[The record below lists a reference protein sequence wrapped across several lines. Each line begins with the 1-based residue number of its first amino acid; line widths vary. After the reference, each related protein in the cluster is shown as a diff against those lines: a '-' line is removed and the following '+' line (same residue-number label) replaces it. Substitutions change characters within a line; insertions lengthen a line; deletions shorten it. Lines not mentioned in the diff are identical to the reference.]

1 MIFFNKKTSLGS
13 IGTAKVNF
21 CLSRQNAWLLWLCQ
35 CLNIAVIA
43 LELSTWMLAI
53 ILLSLAWQALLLHNS
68 RDREKTGKKETTA
81 NHSTQRQHNHLQKKQ
96 RQKQQQQATIVSPII
111 LGIFALL
118 GCLVIAITAREVGIL
133 ASMVHLL
140 CFSYVLKAFELKAR
154 RDFYQLLLLGLFV
167 LVTSLIFRQDLL
179 FSFITLTLL
188 VINLSVLLQFFSSEK
203 TFARDIKVMTII
215 LAQSA
220 MLAVVL
226 FLVFPRLSPF
236 WQMPRAKSAETGL
249 SDTVKPGDIANLSR
263 STKLAFRADFGQQ
276 SIPNYSQLYWRAM
289 VLEDYDGRQWTRIK
303 AAHKNTGK
311 QATSSTF
318 SVNINDSDI
327 VPLNYQVTIEPS
339 FQKYLFALAP
349 AITSNEGYGIRA
361 KNDYTFIS
369 SKIIT
374 EAKSYQLSSFLSLP
388 LSLVLSEHS
397 RTVNLNYPQGS
408 NPRLEQMALQ
418 LKHIYPD
425 AQARA
430 QAVLSRINK
439 QNYSYTLQPP
449 LLLNNSLDQFFF
461 DTQAGFCVHYAS
473 AFTFIMRASGIPAR
487 LVTGYL
493 GGEYNG
499 SNNED
504 EYSEK
509 GHLSIYQYD
518 AHAWS
523 EIWVQDKGWV
533 RVDPT
538 GAVDPERVNSGWSNE
553 LLQEQSKLNNEL
565 FSLYQ
570 MKNIAWL
577 NSLRLQ
583 FDILDYQ
590 WTRWVIG
597 FNSKQQYNL
606 LKQWFGNMASWKF
619 ALIITIALVISMV
632 MLMLFLHFF
641 NRSTLKKQRL
651 SKWQLVYQKAL
662 GKLAKQ
668 GIVKP
673 VAMTVNDF
681 SSQVRAQYP
690 ELAIVFTR
698 LSVSYSYL
706 SYQVLST
713 DQQLKHSVKIQQH
726 YRDFLQILKKQ
737 P

>member
-1 MIFFNKKTSLGS
+1 
-13 IGTAKVNF
+13 
-21 CLSRQNAWLLWLCQ
+21 
-35 CLNIAVIA
+35 
-43 LELSTWMLAI
+43 
-53 ILLSLAWQALLLHNS
+53 
-68 RDREKTGKKETTA
+68 
-81 NHSTQRQHNHLQKKQ
+81 
-96 RQKQQQQATIVSPII
+96 
-111 LGIFALL
+111 
-118 GCLVIAITAREVGIL
+118 
-133 ASMVHLL
+133 
-140 CFSYVLKAFELKAR
+140 
-154 RDFYQLLLLGLFV
+154 
-167 LVTSLIFRQDLL
+167 
-179 FSFITLTLL
+179 
-188 VINLSVLLQFFSSEK
+188 
-203 TFARDIKVMTII
+203 
-215 LAQSA
+215 
-220 MLAVVL
+220 
-226 FLVFPRLSPF
+226 
-236 WQMPRAKSAETGL
+236 
-249 SDTVKPGDIANLSR
+249 
-263 STKLAFRADFGQQ
+263 
-276 SIPNYSQLYWRAM
+276 
-289 VLEDYDGRQWTRIK
+289 
-303 AAHKNTGK
+303 
-311 QATSSTF
+311 
-318 SVNINDSDI
+318 
-327 VPLNYQVTIEPS
+327 
-339 FQKYLFALAP
+339 
-349 AITSNEGYGIRA
+349 NEGYGIRA